1 VNGLFAPVFERR
13 VSEVRKAIDEAVRVL
28 RPGGRL
34 VIADIFSTH
43 EYRQRLTELQMA
55 DITTRSL
62 G

>member
-1 VNGLFAPVFERR
+1 
-13 VSEVRKAIDEAVRVL
+13 VRVL